1 MPLLLLLTVYL
12 LLCCHSCDPNMVK
25 QTVYCEVQ
33 DARLP
38 RMAFFAAKPLKA
50 GQELTWDYEYE
61 EGRFDGRQ
69 VKCCCGAEKCRG
81 RLL

>member
-1 MPLLLLLTVYL
+1 
-12 LLCCHSCDPNMVK
+12 MVK

-38 RMAFFAAKPLKA
+38 RMAFFAARAITA
-50 GQELTWDYEYE
+50 GEELTWDYEYE
-61 EGRFDGRQ
+61 IGRFEGRA
-69 VKCCCGAEKCRG
+69 VMCACGEPNCRG